1 MIDLRANDDA
11 LFIYARRYAHL
22 IPQASRQLMNRMSY
36 EQKPLRAKPEDA
48 LKPEWAKS
56 LPQKITDEQAL
67 DKCRG
72 ALMGLAVGDAI
83 GTTLEFMPRDKA
95 RVDDMIG
102 GGPFSL
108 KPGEWTDDTSMALC
122 LAETYIESNKCDITL
137 FRKKLL
143 NWYKNGTNSSNGVCF
158 DIGNTT
164 RYALEQF
171 VLHGPTWMG
180 NTSPETAGNAALIR
194 HAPTAI
200 FRRKSFIDGWRDAI
214 LQSEATH
221 CAAESIDSCRF
232 FNVMLHYIFNGYSK
246 SESFA
251 PHLMGSTLRVLIINA
266 GEYKEKHRDQIR
278 SSGYVIDTLEAA
290 LWAVWHTD
298 NFKDAILLAAN
309 LADDAD
315 SVAATAG
322 QLAGALYGLSGIPQE
337 WVNKIVDKD
346 RILALAEKLFH
357 LAPEEKD

>member
-1 MIDLRANDDA
+1 M
-11 LFIYARRYAHL
+11 
-22 IPQASRQLMNRMSY
+22 
-36 EQKPLRAKPEDA
+36 
-48 LKPEWAKS
+48 
-56 LPQKITDEQAL
+56 
-67 DKCRG
+67 
-72 ALMGLAVGDAI
+72 VG
-83 GTTLEFMPRDKA
+83 M
-95 RVDDMIG
+95 
-102 GGPFSL
+102 GPFGL

-137 FRKKLL
+137 FRKKMLS
-143 NWYKNGTNSSNGVCF
+143 WYKNGTNSSNGMCF

-164 RYALEQF
+164 RFALEQF
-171 VLHGPTWMG
+171 EQHGPSWMG

-194 HAPTAI
+194 HAPAAI
-200 FRRKSFIDGWRDAI
+200 FRRKSFVDGWRDAA
-214 LQSEATH
+214 LQSKATH
-221 CAAESIDSCRF
+221 NAPESINCCHF
-232 FNVMLHYIFNGYSK
+232 FNVILHYLLNGYNK

-251 PHLMGSTLRVLIINA
+251 PHLMATSLRVLLINA

-322 QLAGALYGLSGIPQE
+322 QLAGALYGLSGIPKE
-337 WVNKIVDKD
+337 WVDKIVQKD
-346 RILALAEKLFH
+346 RILSMAEKLFH
-357 LAPEEKD
+357 MAPKEQD